1 MAERRMFSKVIV
13 QSARFLK
20 MPLTS
25 QALYFQLGV
34 SADDDGIVE
43 AFPVMRM
50 AGAAEDDL
58 RVLVTKNF
66 VQVLNEDLVAYIT
79 DWSKNNSIRADRYK
93 KSVYHNLILKM
104 LPDGNQAPTTCQPT
118 GNQAATNGRPSIDK
132 VSIGQES
139 IGQRNSEKKE
149 VNTEEEKEI
158 QGGGQGKYT
167 TAGAPVP
174 RQEADKKNFS
184 QNFEE
189 DALDRQMDTIMYF
202 RERYKQHTGK
212 VHPTEKPED
221 SFRIAKAL
229 DEYDADKSFV
239 DVYFGDESHK
249 GLCGDSD
256 CKIYHFASPGV
267 LELCKARVT
276 GSGSANPV
284 QNPKTIPTYMQEFD

>member
-104 LPDGNQAPTTCQPT
+104 LPDGNQVAAKCQPT
-118 GNQAATNGRPSIDK
+118 GNQAATNGRPSIGQE
-132 VSIGQES
+132 SIGQES
-139 IGQRNSEKKE
+139 IGQRNSE
-149 VNTEEEKEI
+149 EEKKI

-167 TAGAPVP
+167 TASASASRKVESSKIQSKESRARKFCPPSVAEVQEYCEMRQNGINAQRFVDYYGA
-174 RQEADKKNFS
+174 KGWMIGKNKMRDWQAAVRTWES
-184 QNFEE
+184 
-189 DALDRQMDTIMYF
+189 
-202 RERYKQHTGK
+202 RELEKID
-212 VHPTEKPED
+212 KPEQ
-221 SFRIAKAL
+221 SQMPKA
-229 DEYDADKSFV
+229 DEPQYGICF
-239 DVYFGDESHK
+239 
-249 GLCGDSD
+249 
-256 CKIYHFASPGV
+256 
-267 LELCKARVT
+267 
-276 GSGSANPV
+276 
-284 QNPKTIPTYMQEFD
+284 